1 MATKS
6 STRTSRSRNPTQ
18 DTLAIALTILLA
30 NMPTLFAFYV
40 AIDTYSADL
49 GIGFFRYLTTTMS
62 GALIFAVLWTGIVFF
77 AFGPALVDTRNRR

>member
-6 STRTSRSRNPTQ
+6 STRTSKGRSSTRN
-18 DTLAIALTILLA
+18 TLAIALTILLA
-30 NMPTLFAFYV
+30 NMPTLGAFYV
-40 AIDTYSADL
+40 AIDTYSAGM

-77 AFGPALVDTRNRR
+77 AFGPALVESRNGR